1 MIVCSKRV
9 FLNILTQMMD
19 ANTLINANYYIA
31 DQPSRNGI
39 AQMNDNI
46 SLNEDGMYVLKHDT
60 VPTGATLNPY
70 HIIYGEDVL
79 SPLTLMSQVMLE
91 KTGKSIEDMFR
102 SVLMN
107 NDALLKTYHFL
118 YHEKPKGN
126 GLRFLLFVNDS
137 CVPFIHIVC
146 EYITSMFGEDLIFV
160 DKQYRNDIKGQV
172 YYTGDKQKAVQV
184 INEIRDYQMMKGII
198 DLASNY
204 QYGCGNMLNL
214 EQYFNAFTVPQ
225 LFYAYEKLFPSE
237 PLAPGNYTKEHMIY
251 IITRKLAH
259 AFPQKY
265 QMDNLMIPSFADMS
279 ALYNNVSD
287 EELMSV
293 HE

>member
-1 MIVCSKRV
+1 
-9 FLNILTQMMD
+9 
-19 ANTLINANYYIA
+19 
-31 DQPSRNGI
+31 
-39 AQMNDNI
+39 
-46 SLNEDGMYVLKHDT
+46 
-60 VPTGATLNPY
+60 
-70 HIIYGEDVL
+70 
-79 SPLTLMSQVMLE
+79 
-91 KTGKSIEDMFR
+91 
-102 SVLMN
+102 
-107 NDALLKTYHFL
+107 
-118 YHEKPKGN
+118 
-126 GLRFLLFVNDS
+126 
-137 CVPFIHIVC
+137 
-146 EYITSMFGEDLIFV
+146 MFGEDLIFV

-237 PLAPGNYTKEHMIY
+237 PLTPGNYTKEHMIY

-259 AFPQKY
+259 AFPQTY